1 MRDRKRNKFFL
12 WGQITRGENMEQPT
26 KRQNPAYP
34 GEVTDA
40 NIRRIFAG
48 AGDFICRT
56 LQCGPWTVYA
66 YAIDGLVSGGDTS
79 EYILKP
85 ITEHLTADNMEGLYD
100 HALHGMVYNSVADA
114 CEDLDTVAYKL
125 VNGFCVVLFPGVG
138 AIAFE
143 VKTGDKR
150 GPSAPEVENTV
161 KGPKDAFVETVRSNT
176 SLIRRHLRSPDLRL
190 YETKVG
196 RRSLTNVSVVWLE
209 GITNRELVERMKKR
223 LDQIDIDGFLSP
235 AAVEEYVTGSRP
247 TAFPLMQYTER
258 TDRFCQGI
266 LDGRVGLL
274 VDGLPLGYLA
284 PADLGFLME
293 SPEDRSVDYI
303 SASCIRVLRYGAL
316 LLSLLLPGI
325 YIAMATFHQEMIPLP
340 LLRAMIESKQS
351 VPFST
356 AVEVLGL
363 LIAFELLQE
372 SGIHLPQAVGQS
384 VSIIGGIVV
393 GTAAVEAKLIS
404 PAALI
409 AVSIAGVCGFVQPN
423 RDFAEAVRVWR
434 FALAV
439 LGTVAGLFGVSVGLI
454 CLLLHLSGLTC
465 LEVAYLAP
473 FSRVKNV
480 SIFRSRLR
488 DDKQR
493 PSELRPEDGRNQY

>member
-1 MRDRKRNKFFL
+1 M
-12 WGQITRGENMEQPT
+12 GGATPV
-26 KRQNPAYP
+26 YP
-34 GEVTDA
+34 GEMTDE
-40 NIRRIFAG
+40 NIKNIFKGAADFNHRPIRCAG
-48 AGDFICRT
+48 MLLHT
-56 LQCGPWTVYA
+56 
-66 YAIDGLVSGGDTS
+66 YAIDGLTSGSDIS
-79 EYILKP
+79 NYVIKP
-85 ITEHLTADNMEGLYD
+85 ITQQLAGDSMQTLYD
-100 HALHGMVYNSVADA
+100 MALLDVIYNAVASPCKDLGDA
-114 CEDLDTVAYKL
+114 AFKL

-143 VKTGDKR
+143 VKTGEKR

-190 YETKVG
+190 HEMQVG

-209 GITNRELVERMKKR
+209 GITNQELVGRMIQR
-223 LDQIDIDGFLSP
+223 LESIDIDGMLSP

-274 VDGLPLGYLA
+274 IDGLPLGYLA
-284 PADLGFLME
+284 PADIGCLMA
-293 SPEDRSVDYI
+293 SQEDRSVDYI
-303 SASCIRVLRYGAL
+303 SASCIRVLRYGAM

-325 YIAMATFHQEMIPLP
+325 YIAMATFHQEMIPLQ
-340 LLRAMIESKQS
+340 LLRSVIESKQS

-356 AVEVLGL
+356 VVEVLGL

-372 SGIHLPQAVGQS
+372 SGIHLPQAIGQS

-393 GTAAVEAKLIS
+393 GTAAVEAKLVS

-423 RDFAEAVRVWR
+423 RDFAEAIRVWR
-434 FALAV
+434 FVLAV
-439 LGTVAGLFGVSVGLI
+439 LGAFAGLFGVTCGLLA
-454 CLLLHLSGLTC
+454 LLIHLSGLTC
-465 LEVAYLAP
+465 LGIPYLAP
-473 FSRVKNV
+473 FSGIKRASILRGRLFKNK
-480 SIFRSRLR
+480 RRNHN
-488 DDKQR
+488 
-493 PSELRPEDGRNQY
+493 LRPEDGRNQR